1 MNTGDFSQGR
11 ISSHILRLGL
21 PLMLAQFVQ
30 VAYNLVD
37 RLYIGHMDASSPLAL
52 TGLGLCFP
60 LITLI
65 TAFTNLWGLGGAP
78 LCSIARG
85 KKQEDHA
92 KQILGNTL
100 MGLIFTSL
108 VLAVILEIFQKPI
121 LMALGAS
128 KATLPY
134 AQSYLSIYLLGTPF
148 LMISAGMNGFLNLQ
162 GHARLGMMTVCL
174 GAVIN
179 IILDPIFIFGLH
191 MGIQGAAIATILS
204 QFCSFLWVLAFLT
217 GKKNQLPL
225 TNFHHSVDFKII
237 SKILSLG
244 LAGFIATGSNA
255 LVSMVINASLSFY
268 GGDLY
273 IGIMTILNS
282 VRDVL
287 FLPLEAMNGAIE
299 PVIGYNLGAGCISR
313 IHETVRFT
321 SKMVLIYLLV
331 AWGILFIFP
340 GQILTLFNN
349 DPTLIQTGVPLF
361 HTYYFGIFLMAGQY
375 VGQGTFV
382 GLNKPKYA
390 IFFSMFRKI
399 VIILPLTLLL
409 PLIPSVG
416 ILGIFLAEPI
426 SNLIG
431 GSACYLTMRH
441 TIRHLQT

>member
-128 KATLPY
+128 KVTLPY

-174 GAVIN
+174 GAIIN
-179 IILDPIFIFGLH
+179 IILDPIFIFGLN
-191 MGIQGAAIATILS
+191 MGIQGAAIATVLS

-237 SKILSLG
+237 SK
-244 LAGFIATGSNA
+244 
-255 LVSMVINASLSFY
+255 VINASLSFY

-441 TIRHLQT
+441 TIRHLQA

>member
-1 MNTGDFSQGR
+1 MNTGDFSQGS

-37 RLYIGHMDASSPLAL
+37 RLYIGHMDTSSAMAL

-85 KKQEDHA
+85 KKQEDLA
-92 KQILGNTL
+92 RQILGNTL
-100 MGLIFTSL
+100 IGLIFTSL
-108 VLAVILEIFQKPI
+108 ILACILETFQRPI

-128 KATLPY
+128 EATLPY

-162 GHARLGMMTVCL
+162 GYARLGMMTVCL
-174 GAVIN
+174 GAIIN
-179 IILDPIFIFGLH
+179 IILDPIFIFGLN
-191 MGIQGAAIATILS
+191 MGIQGAAIATVLS
-204 QFCSFLWVLAFLT
+204 QFFSFLWVLAFLT
-217 GKKNQLPL
+217 GKKNQLPIVNL
-225 TNFHHSVDFKII
+225 HRTLDFKIDF
-237 SKILSLG
+237 KILSLG

-255 LVSMVINASLSFY
+255 FVSMVINASLGYY

-287 FLPLEAMNGAIE
+287 FLPLEAMNGAVE
-299 PVIGYNLGAGCISR
+299 PIIGYNLGAGCISR

-321 SKMVLIYLLV
+321 SKMVFFYLLI
-331 AWGILFIFP
+331 AWGILFLFP
-340 GQILTLFNN
+340 GQILSVFNQ
-349 DPTLIQTGVPLF
+349 DPILIQTGIPLF

-382 GLNKPKYA
+382 GLNKPKFA

-399 VIILPLTLLL
+399 IIILPLTLLL
-409 PLIPSVG
+409 PLIPS
-416 ILGIFLAEPI
+416 IKITGIFLAEPI
-426 SNLIG
+426 SNLLG

-441 TIRHLQT
+441 TIRHL

>member
-1 MNTGDFSQGR
+1 MNTGDFSQGS

-37 RLYIGHMDASSPLAL
+37 RLYIGHMDTSSAMAL

-85 KKQEDHA
+85 KKQEDLSR
-92 KQILGNTL
+92 QILGNTL
-100 MGLIFTSL
+100 IGLIFTSL
-108 VLAVILEIFQKPI
+108 ILACILETFQRPI

-128 KATLPY
+128 EATLPY

-162 GHARLGMMTVCL
+162 GYARLGMMTVCL
-174 GAVIN
+174 GAIIN
-179 IILDPIFIFGLH
+179 IILDPIFIFGLNI
-191 MGIQGAAIATILS
+191 GIQGAAIATVLS
-204 QFCSFLWVLAFLT
+204 QFFSFLWVLAFLT

-225 TNFHHSVDFKII
+225 VNLHRTLDFKIDF
-237 SKILSLG
+237 KILSLG

-255 LVSMVINASLSFY
+255 FVSMVINASLGYY

-287 FLPLEAMNGAIE
+287 FLPLEAMNGAVE
-299 PVIGYNLGAGCISR
+299 PIIGYNLGAGCISR

-321 SKMVLIYLLV
+321 SKMVFFYLLI
-331 AWGILFIFP
+331 AWGILFLFP
-340 GQILTLFNN
+340 GQILSVFNQ
-349 DPTLIQTGVPLF
+349 DPILIQTGIPLF

-382 GLNKPKYA
+382 GLNKPKFA

-399 VIILPLTLLL
+399 IIILPLTLLL
-409 PLIPSVG
+409 PLIPS
-416 ILGIFLAEPI
+416 IKITGIFLAEPI
-426 SNLIG
+426 SNLLG

-441 TIRHLQT
+441 TIRHL

>member
-1 MNTGDFSQGR
+1 MNTGDFSQGS

-37 RLYIGHMDASSPLAL
+37 RLYIGHMDTSSAMAL

-85 KKQEDHA
+85 KKQEDLA
-92 KQILGNTL
+92 RQILGNTL
-100 MGLIFTSL
+100 IGLIFTSL
-108 VLAVILEIFQKPI
+108 ILACSLETFQRPI

-128 KATLPY
+128 EATLPY

-162 GHARLGMMTVCL
+162 GYARLGMMTVCL
-174 GAVIN
+174 GAIIN
-179 IILDPIFIFGLH
+179 IILDPIFIFGLN
-191 MGIQGAAIATILS
+191 MGIQGAAIATVLS
-204 QFCSFLWVLAFLT
+204 QFFSFLWVLAFLT
-217 GKKNQLPL
+217 GKKNQLPIVNL
-225 TNFHHSVDFKII
+225 HRTLDFKIDF
-237 SKILSLG
+237 KILSLG

-255 LVSMVINASLSFY
+255 FVSMVINASLGYY

-287 FLPLEAMNGAIE
+287 FLPLEAMNGAVE
-299 PVIGYNLGAGCISR
+299 PIIGYNLGAGCISR

-321 SKMVLIYLLV
+321 SKMVFFYLLI
-331 AWGILFIFP
+331 AWGILFLFP
-340 GQILTLFNN
+340 GQILSVFNQ
-349 DPTLIQTGVPLF
+349 DPILIQTGIPLF

-382 GLNKPKYA
+382 GLNKPKFA

-399 VIILPLTLLL
+399 IIILPLTLLL
-409 PLIPSVG
+409 PLIPS
-416 ILGIFLAEPI
+416 IKITGIFLAEPI
-426 SNLIG
+426 SNLLG

-441 TIRHLQT
+441 TIRHL